1 MRCERLGTACPGQVA
16 ESAPGL
22 AIGGGTFHVCLH
34 IIYSRNYHVLE
45 LHTTN
50 STAKLV
56 ALIGVEG
63 PSTVMRHCGL
73 YVLLLCLGLI
83 GSL

>member
-1 MRCERLGTACPGQVA
+1 MCRAACILSTHA
-16 ESAPGL
+16 ITMFWNYILTSSA
-22 AIGGGTFHVCLH
+22 
-34 IIYSRNYHVLE
+34 
-45 LHTTN
+45 
-50 STAKLV
+50 AKVV

-83 GSL
+83 DSL

>member
-1 MRCERLGTACPGQVA
+1 MCHAACIL
-16 ESAPGL
+16 STH
-22 AIGGGTFHVCLH
+22 AIVMLW
-34 IIYSRNYHVLE
+34 NYIL
-45 LHTTN
+45 T
-50 STAKLV
+50 SPAAKLV

-83 GSL
+83 DSL